1 VTIQEF
7 LASEDDR
14 ARSWQCKGE
23 TWQVIQAARPN
34 AGHEALAALAH
45 ANRIDLLVTQN
56 VDGLHER
63 SGFPTE
69 RLVASRRCSG
79 LSARSSR
86 FAKSCATCT
95 FRARC

>member
-23 TWQVIQAARPN
+23 TRQVIQAARPN
-34 AGHEALAALAH
+34 AGQEALAALAH

-69 RLVASRRCSG
+69 RLVTARRCSAI
-79 LSARSSR
+79 SE
-86 FAKSCATCT
+86 K
-95 FRARC
+95 